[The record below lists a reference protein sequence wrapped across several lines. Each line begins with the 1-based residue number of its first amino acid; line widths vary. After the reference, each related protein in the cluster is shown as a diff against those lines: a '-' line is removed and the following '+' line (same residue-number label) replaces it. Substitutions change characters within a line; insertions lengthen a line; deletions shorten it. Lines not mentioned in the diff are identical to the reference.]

1 MKRLRLVALKK
12 YKNTI
17 LYLIIVFFVLA
28 VVQVPAILV
37 IAPFLPGIY
46 FTWALIDHLFFKQ
59 KRIVKSKKKCNPI
72 KDIYKKSDDEIVEKL
87 QKLSR
92 PFYSILDELISN
104 QNKWMPDEEKD
115 EYESLISDIEYQNFF
130 PMNHEE
136 LKWASEDYKEFEL
149 SDFLDHILS
158 CDIAKEAP
166 KHTGFQIIDETRESY
181 RSVNLEILRIIWS
194 FFGIEADL
202 FRVNK
207 LFKMLYVQDFSF
219 AEKAEWES
227 YQKTFFYD
235 DKKQVKRILDLCL
248 SVFNQNAE
256 LFADKY
262 HDEELIDDLEIT
274 ETDNSSEYGYV
285 YLIRNQDI
293 YKVGITQNMLQR
305 MDQLKPDELLDSV
318 RCSNFREL
326 EKEIHK
332 EFKVCRIPQTEYFRL
347 DKKQISEIHKI
358 FKDKA
363 IK

>member
-1 MKRLRLVALKK
+1 MLLFCFFIFLFFFVAVI
-12 YKNTI
+12 NGSFE
-17 LYLIIVFFVLA
+17 LIILAIFLLGAFFTKV
-28 VVQVPAILV
+28 
-37 IAPFLPGIY
+37 
-46 FTWALIDHLFFKQ
+46 LIDTSFIKTKGRKKPQ
-59 KRIVKSKKKCNPI
+59 KNCNPI
-72 KDIYKKSDDEIVEKL
+72 KDIYLKSDDEILEKL

-92 PFYSILDELISN
+92 PFYSILDQLISN
-104 QNKWMPDEEKD
+104 QKKWMPDEEKD

-130 PMNHEE
+130 PMGHEE
-136 LKWASEDYKEFEL
+136 LKWACEDYKEFEL

-158 CDIAKEAP
+158 CDIANEAP
-166 KHTGFQIIDETRESY
+166 KYTGVQIIDETRESY

-227 YQKTFFYD
+227 YQKTFFYH
-235 DKKQVKRILDLCL
+235 DKKQVKRIMDLCL

-262 HDEELIDDLEIT
+262 QDEELIDDLEIT

-285 YLIRNQDI
+285 YFIRNQDI

-332 EFKVCRIPQTEYFRL
+332 EFKVSRIPQTEYFRL

>member
-1 MKRLRLVALKK
+1 MLLFCFFIFLFFFVAVI
-12 YKNTI
+12 NGSFE
-17 LYLIIVFFVLA
+17 LIILAIFLLGAFFTKV
-28 VVQVPAILV
+28 
-37 IAPFLPGIY
+37 
-46 FTWALIDHLFFKQ
+46 LIDTSFVKTKGRKKPQ
-59 KRIVKSKKKCNPI
+59 KNCNPI
-72 KDIYKKSDDEIVEKL
+72 KDIYLKSDDEIIEKL

-92 PFYSILDELISN
+92 PFYSILDQLISN
-104 QNKWMPDEEKD
+104 QKKWMPDEEKD

-130 PMNHEE
+130 PMGHEE
-136 LKWASEDYKEFEL
+136 LKWACEDYKEFEL

-158 CDIAKEAP
+158 CDIANEAP
-166 KHTGFQIIDETRESY
+166 KYTGVQIIDETRESY

-227 YQKTFFYD
+227 YQKTFFYH
-235 DKKQVKRILDLCL
+235 DKKQVKRIMDLCL

-262 HDEELIDDLEIT
+262 QDEELIDDLEIT
-274 ETDNSSEYGYV
+274 ETDNLSEYGYV
-285 YLIRNQDI
+285 YLIRNKDI
-293 YKVGITQNMLQR
+293 YKIGITQNMLQR

-347 DKKQISEIHKI
+347 DKKQITEIHKI

>member
-1 MKRLRLVALKK
+1 MLLFCFFIFLFFFVAVI
-12 YKNTI
+12 NGSFE
-17 LYLIIVFFVLA
+17 LIILAIFLLGAFFTKV
-28 VVQVPAILV
+28 
-37 IAPFLPGIY
+37 
-46 FTWALIDHLFFKQ
+46 LIDTSFVKTKGRKKPQ
-59 KRIVKSKKKCNPI
+59 KNCNPI
-72 KDIYKKSDDEIVEKL
+72 KDIYLKSDDEIIEKL

-92 PFYSILDELISN
+92 PFYSILDQLISN
-104 QNKWMPDEEKD
+104 QKKWMPDEEKD

-130 PMNHEE
+130 PMGHEE
-136 LKWASEDYKEFEL
+136 LQWACEDYKEFEL

-158 CDIAKEAP
+158 CDIANEAP
-166 KHTGFQIIDETRESY
+166 KYTGVQIIDETRESY

-227 YQKTFFYD
+227 YQKTFFYN
-235 DKKQVKRILDLCL
+235 DKKQVKRIMDLCL
-248 SVFNQNAE
+248 SVFNKNE
-256 LFADKY
+256 KLFADKY
-262 HDEELIDDLEIT
+262 QDEELIDDLEIT

-285 YLIRNQDI
+285 YFIRNQDI

-332 EFKVCRIPQTEYFRL
+332 EFKVSRIPQTEYFRL